1 MVEENPKPEVRD
13 LRNGDWLWI
22 NKQILEDTNLKASDK
37 LVYSAL
43 AYFAGNTNQM
53 CYPSISQLMQLTGLT
68 RPTIIN
74 AIKNLENRGYIKV
87 ERSAGRIS
95 VYYLLKIN
103 QLKILTSKKEDRT
116 SKKEDMTS
124 KKEELPSKK
133 EEHEQY
139 LYNNTYITKLNINN
153 TSSKEEGRKSQSS
166 YGNKEINELIEFFE
180 KQLGGSLDGSVRQN
194 RRFAYLLINK
204 FKKDYPDK
212 DPAEGIK
219 FLIQIGLKDD
229 FHSKNLTNFKY
240 LYYNAQKIIQSFKGR
255 LNKIAI
261 IKTK

>member
-1 MVEENPKPEVRD
+1 MKNKIKETTHSFEVEDVKKYGSIEKALIMKEIRSMNIYKI
-13 LRNGDWLWI
+13 RN
-22 NKQILEDTNLKASDK
+22 NLDPW
-37 LVYSAL
+37 VYYSRRAL
-43 AYFAGNTNQM
+43 AEKFPYMSHQSIGRWLKELERDGHLLSRIDNKFKYDKTKSYLVKELEPFAQKRIHVAQNEPPLAQNE
-53 CYPSISQLMQLTGLT
+53 
-68 RPTIIN
+68 PTIPPH
-74 AIKNLENRGYIKV
+74 
-87 ERSAGRIS
+87 SS
-95 VYYLLKIN
+95 P
-103 QLKILTSKKEDRT
+103 LTD
-116 SKKEDMTS
+116 
-124 KKEELPSKK
+124 
-133 EEHEQY
+133 
-139 LYNNTYITKLNINN
+139 N
-153 TSSKEEGRKSQSS
+153 TSSKNNNKNNNLLFLEEGRKSQSS
-166 YGNKEINELIEFFE
+166 YGNKEINELIEFFK

-212 DPAEGIK
+212 DPIEGIK

>member
-1 MVEENPKPEVRD
+1 MVEENHKPEVRD
-13 LRNGDWLWI
+13 LRNGDWFWI
-22 NKQILEDTNLKASDK
+22 NKQILEDTDLKASDK

-53 CYPSISQLMQLTGLT
+53 CYPSISQLIQLTGLT

-103 QLKILTSKKEDRT
+103 QLKILTSKKEDIT
-116 SKKEDMTS
+116 SKKEI
-124 KKEELPSKK
+124 LPSKK
-133 EEHEQY
+133 EIHEQY

-180 KQLGGSLDGSVRQN
+180 NQLGGSLDGSVKQN

-212 DPAEGIK
+212 DPVENIK
-219 FLIQIGLKDD
+219 LLIQMGLQDE